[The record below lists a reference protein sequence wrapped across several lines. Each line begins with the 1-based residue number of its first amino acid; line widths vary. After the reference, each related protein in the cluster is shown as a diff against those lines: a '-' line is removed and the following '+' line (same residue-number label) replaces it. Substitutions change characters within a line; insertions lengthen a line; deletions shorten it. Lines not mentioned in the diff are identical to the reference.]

1 MCPRVKGTHYF
12 FRCPDCGFRMQRIRK
27 GWACP
32 NTACPV
38 TRVRGNP
45 MKGRIDRV
53 EREARRRVT
62 PLNDVDLADL
72 GLHPSSESD

>member
-1 MCPRVKGTHYF
+1 MDGAVAMRGRKPLSM
-12 FRCPDCGFRMQRIRK
+12 RCPDCGSRMQRARK

-32 NTACPV
+32 DPSCPV

-62 PLNDVDLADL
+62 PLTDMDLKNMQYME
-72 GLHPSSESD
+72 G